1 MKTQQC
7 ALIAAVALAL
17 TACNRPA
24 PAPTTTNAPSNAPA
38 PQDGALAKV
47 IRDKMGKNMTFG
59 NDNMRMR
66 DGKLLLLTKDGKD
79 IGTVAEDGT
88 LVIDGTEVALTPAQR
103 ELTVKLHAQA
113 LQVTQDA
120 IAIAGDAANVAT
132 TAVSEGMKLA
142 MGSILRNDNSAQ
154 EAEFEKKIEA
164 TVRDK
169 IKPGALKICNSSN
182 QMEETKRQL
191 ANVVP
196 EYKQYYTADKPCD
209 VAEMTKEFAGDVADE
224 ATSADLPSST
234 K

>member
-66 DGKLLLLTKDGKD
+66 DGKLLLMKDDKEV
-79 IGTVAEDGT
+79 GTVAADGT
-88 LVIDGTEVALTPAQR
+88 LVIDGKEIALTPDQR
-103 ELTVKLHAQA
+103 ALTVKLHAQA
-113 LQVTQDA
+113 IQLTADA
-120 IAIAGDAANVAT
+120 VAIAGDAANVAT
-132 TAVSEGMKLA
+132 AAVSEGMTLA
-142 MGSILRNDNSAQ
+142 MGSILRGDNSAQ
-154 EAEFEKKIEA
+154 EAEFEKKIESS
-164 TVRDK
+164 VRDN
-169 IKPGALKICNSSN
+169 IKPGALKICNTSN
-182 QMEETKRQL
+182 QLEETKRQL
-191 ANVVP
+191 SNVVP
-196 EYKQYYTADKPCD
+196 EYKAHYVAKEACD
-209 VAEMTKEFAGDVADE
+209 VAEMEREFAKEGVADS
-224 ATSADLPSST
+224 TSADLPSST

>member
-1 MKTQQC
+1 MKTQQHVL
-7 ALIAAVALAL
+7 AAAVALSL
-17 TACNRPA
+17 MACSRPA
-24 PAPTTTNAPSNAPA
+24 PAPTAGNTPSPTTTPEDS
-38 PQDGALAKV
+38 ALAKV
-47 IRDKMGKNMTFG
+47 IKDKVGKNAVFSS
-59 NDNMRMR
+59 NNMRMK
-66 DGKLLLLTKDGKD
+66 DGKLLLTKDGKD

-88 LVIDGTEVALTPAQR
+88 LVIDGKEVALTPAQR